1 MMVIHDETLDNQRGR
16 KPILSIELKQ
26 FKMEGQRIPLY
37 PKY

>member
-1 MMVIHDETLDNQRGR
+1 MTRVEGPDNGKD

-26 FKMEGQRIPLY
+26 FKMEEAAPLY